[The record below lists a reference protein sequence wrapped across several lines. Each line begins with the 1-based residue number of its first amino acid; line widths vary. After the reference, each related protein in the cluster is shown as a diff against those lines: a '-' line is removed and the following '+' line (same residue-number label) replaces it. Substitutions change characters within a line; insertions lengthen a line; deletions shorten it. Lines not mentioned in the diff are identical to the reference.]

1 MCRGVAGLAALP
13 GSSPGRGMLTPGGVG
28 CLILSMRIC
37 LLEPGGGTGFKCASD
52 NLPRGGAGIGYFP
65 GAGLGGVRFPTAG
78 SLSFERI
85 ANTVPDRSL
94 PG

>member
-1 MCRGVAGLAALP
+1 MCGGVAGLAALP

-65 GAGLGGVRFPTAG
+65 GAWPGWGSIPRGGI
-78 SLSFERI
+78 SFIRE
-85 ANTVPDRSL
+85 NCQYST
-94 PG
+94 